1 MCASLL
7 EYQRDRSQ
15 VPLQVTIFNDSLKR
29 LSKFYLY
36 CFYSRCRIYAA
47 GDFKSREGI
56 DLITRGYL
64 EKLNANRLVVID
76 EDLNIKISPGDY
88 EDEPIKTPNV
98 HVNKSEESTI
108 TPLND
113 EENKPCVP
121 DTGAVKMAQLDG
133 TNDEDALAQNKK
145 PPVINLNNLP
155 PNKGIIRMSAPSINL
170 NGNSATTTGVKF
182 FQKMHNDQ
190 SSSSSPSSVKKIAN
204 QMLLNNQSAVVGSD
218 KPKVLKMG

>member
-1 MCASLL
+1 M
-7 EYQRDRSQ
+7 
-15 VPLQVTIFNDSLKR
+15 LQ
-29 LSKFYLY
+29 
-36 CFYSRCRIYAA
+36 YSRCRIYAA
-47 GDFKSREGI
+47 GDFKSREAI

-76 EDLNIKISPGDY
+76 EDLNIKISPTGDY
-88 EDEPIKTPNV
+88 EDEV

-113 EENKPCVP
+113 QENKTCVAET
-121 DTGAVKMAQLDG
+121 DAVKMAQLDG
-133 TNDEDALAQNKK
+133 TNDEDALAPNKK

-170 NGNSATTTGVKF
+170 NGNSATTTGGVKF

-190 SSSSSPSSVKKIAN
+190 PPSSSSVKKIAN
-204 QMLLNNQSAVVGSD
+204 HQILLNNQSAVVGSD

>member
-1 MCASLL
+1 M
-7 EYQRDRSQ
+7 
-15 VPLQVTIFNDSLKR
+15 LQ
-29 LSKFYLY
+29 
-36 CFYSRCRIYAA
+36 YSRCRIYAA
-47 GDFKSREGI
+47 GDFKSREAI

-88 EDEPIKTPNV
+88 EDEPISV

-113 EENKPCVP
+113 QENKTCVP
-121 DTGAVKMAQLDG
+121 ETDAVKMAQLDG

-190 SSSSSPSSVKKIAN
+190 PSSSSSVKKIAN
-204 QMLLNNQSAVVGSD
+204 HQILLNNQSAVVGSD